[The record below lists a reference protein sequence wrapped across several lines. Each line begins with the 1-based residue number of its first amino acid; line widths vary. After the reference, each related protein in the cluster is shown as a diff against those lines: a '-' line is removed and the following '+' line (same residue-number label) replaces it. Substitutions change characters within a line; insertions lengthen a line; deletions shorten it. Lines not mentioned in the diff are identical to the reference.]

1 MYTGYLDSLDN
12 FSRDIYEISKEFKV
26 HGLTALAREHL
37 AKELNVGNCCDYL
50 IFCVVNNDYELKA
63 KVQSFI
69 QDNYDAVM
77 KTASYK
83 QARRKYRELF
93 ENTFGEIFK
102 KMSPNSILPP
112 FASAASGCSN
122 STSSTS
128 SSSSNCTNSSSSSR
142 TSSSVN
148 NSSSNTSN
156 TPIAAAVLAASAFSP
171 STTTTTA
178 SNTSSTNNPNHHHQH
193 HTTTSAAHFQT

>member
-63 KVQSFI
+63 KVQAFI
-69 QDNYDAVM
+69 QDNYDAVV

-122 STSSTS
+122 NTSST

-142 TSSSVN
+142 TSSGVN
-148 NSSSNTSN
+148 IASNNTSN

-171 STTTTTA
+171 STT
-178 SNTSSTNNPNHHHQH
+178 NPSSTNNPNHQNHA
-193 HTTTSAAHFQT
+193 TTSAAHFQT